1 MRLDELEKL
10 PRIRRIGLDQILL
23 AWHAAVDEENFRTLA
38 ASVNAKGGRLV
49 ALWGSDNLS
58 LCQVAGIERGQPSAR
73 FSVHAAF
80 YLQVH
85 AEFIVKPGLLWV
97 SLDVPDD
104 LASFQTFPSLSG
116 LFPAAARMERA
127 IHDLLGVGAVGGLAE
142 DRPWLRH
149 GAWPADQFPLRKD
162 FPAPKSFASTPDD
175 YPFVR
180 VQGEGVHEI
189 PVGPVHAGI
198 IEPGHFRFQ
207 VVGEKILRLEERLG
221 YKHKGIEKR
230 FENMDFM
237 TGARLAGRISGDST
251 VAHTFAYALAIEHLT
266 ESKVPPRA
274 VWLRALC
281 LERERIANHLGDLGA
296 LGNDAGLAFGLA
308 QFSRLKEGVLRINHK
323 LSGHRYLM
331 DVITPGGLARDF
343 DDDGV
348 ELIEKEAHS
357 LLGEID
363 RLQEIYEEH
372 AGLQDRLANTGQ
384 VTPELASRLGL
395 IGVAG
400 RASGQPWD
408 LRVQCPVPPYSWLK
422 AHICTHQDGDVD
434 ARVAVRFGEL
444 RESLRLQKE
453 ILAQLPE
460 GTIHTP
466 LNAGP
471 PWAAGIG
478 WVEGWRG
485 EVFTWVR
492 ADDNNRIDRCHPQD
506 PSWVLW
512 PALEYAV
519 LGNIVP
525 DFPLINKSFNLSY
538 SGHDL

>member
-1 MRLDELEKL
+1 
-10 PRIRRIGLDQILL
+10 
-23 AWHAAVDEENFRTLA
+23 
-38 ASVNAKGGRLV
+38 
-49 ALWGSDNLS
+49 
-58 LCQVAGIERGQPSAR
+58 
-73 FSVHAAF
+73 
-80 YLQVH
+80 
-85 AEFIVKPGLLWV
+85 
-97 SLDVPDD
+97 
-104 LASFQTFPSLSG
+104 
-116 LFPAAARMERA
+116 
-127 IHDLLGVGAVGGLAE
+127 
-142 DRPWLRH
+142 
-149 GAWPADQFPLRKD
+149 
-162 FPAPKSFASTPDD
+162 PAPKTFTGTPDD

-189 PVGPVHAGI
+189 PVGPVHAGV

-230 FENMDFM
+230 FEGMDFM
-237 TGARLAGRISGDST
+237 TGARLAARISGDST

-266 ESKVPPRA
+266 ESEVPSRA

-308 QFSRLKEGVLRINHK
+308 QFSRLKEGVLRTNHK
-323 LSGHRYLM
+323 LAGHRYLM
-331 DVITPGGLARDF
+331 DVVTPGGLARDF
-343 DDDGV
+343 DDDAV
-348 ELIEKEAHS
+348 DLIEEES
-357 LLGEID
+357 RLLIGAID

-384 VTPELASRLGL
+384 VRPELASRLGL

-400 RASGQPWD
+400 RASGQHRD
-408 LRVQCPVPPYSWLK
+408 LRVQCPLPPYDKLRVK
-422 AHICTHQDGDVD
+422 MCTHQDGDVD
-434 ARVAVRFGEL
+434 ARIAVRFGEL

-460 GTIHTP
+460 GTVQAP
-466 LNAGP
+466 LNA
-471 PWAAGIG
+471 AAPYACGIG

-492 ADDNNRIDRCHPQD
+492 ADDANRIDRCHPQD

-519 LGNIVP
+519 SGDIVP
-525 DFPLINKSFNLSY
+525 DFPLANKSFNLSY